1 MAIIISGLVVSYVAY
16 ESRRLHNEL
25 QQVLEEKNKA
35 QVDWG
40 RLLLEHST
48 LTSPVRVER
57 LAREELD
64 MIVPGPSTIEMVMQ

>member
-64 MIVPGPSTIEMVMQ
+64 MRVPGPSTIEMVMQ